1 LARDVDGSLFNPA
14 SRNVSLIHINA
25 AVLGADSFAQ
35 APHHEERRMRAR
47 DVMTRAV
54 ATTTPETTVEKVA
67 KLMVNLRI
75 SGVPVLD
82 RNGQLVGIVTE
93 GDLLRRAETGTERQR
108 SRWSELFSA
117 NSRLAEEYVKSHAR
131 RVEDIMTREV
141 VSVEELASL
150 GEIAELM
157 ETKRIKRVPVVHNG
171 KIVGIVSRADLLQVL
186 ASGGTTTADEDT
198 DRLIRERLLAELRKQ
213 EWATPAESNVVVSD
227 GVVHFWGTVGSQG
240 ERTAL
245 RVVAE
250 NTPGVRGIEDHT
262 ISGPRYLSPLFPA
275 I

>member
-1 LARDVDGSLFNPA
+1 MTT
-14 SRNVSLIHINA
+14 
-25 AVLGADSFAQ
+25 AV
-35 APHHEERRMRAR
+35 
-47 DVMTRAV
+47 T
-54 ATTTPETTVEKVA
+54 TTTPETTVKEVA
-67 KLMVNLRI
+67 KLLINLRI

-82 RNGQLVGIVTE
+82 QNGQLVGIVTE
-93 GDLLRRAETGTERQR
+93 GDLLRRVETGSERR
-108 SRWSELFSA
+108 PSRWSALFSA
-117 NSRLAEEYVKSHAR
+117 NSRLAEEYIKSHAR

-157 ETKRIKRVPVVHNG
+157 ETKRIKRVPVTHNG

-186 ASGGTTTADEDT
+186 ASGGATTGNEDS
-198 DRLIRERLLAELRKQ
+198 DRLIRGRLLAELRKQ
-213 EWATPAESNVVVSD
+213 KWANPAESNVVVSD
-227 GVVHFWGTVGSQG
+227 GVVHFWGTVGSPE

-250 NTPGVRGIEDHT
+250 NIPGVRGIEDHT

>member
-1 LARDVDGSLFNPA
+1 
-14 SRNVSLIHINA
+14 
-25 AVLGADSFAQ
+25 
-35 APHHEERRMRAR
+35 MRAR
-47 DVMTRAV
+47 DVMVRAV

-67 KLMVNLRI
+67 GLMINLRI

-108 SRWSELFSA
+108 SRWSEWFSA
-117 NSRLAEEYVKSHAR
+117 NSRLAAEYIKSHAR
-131 RVEDIMTREV
+131 RVEDVMNREV
-141 VSVEELASL
+141 VTVGELADL

-157 ETKRIKRVPVVHNG
+157 ETRHIKRIPVVHDG

-186 ASGGTTTADEDT
+186 ASGGATTADENS
-198 DRLIRERLLAELRKQ
+198 DRLIRERLLAELRTQK
-213 EWATPAESNVVVSD
+213 WASPAEANVVVSD
-227 GVVHFWGTVGSQG
+227 GVVHFWGTVGSEE

-250 NTPGVRGIEDHT
+250 NIPGVRGIEDHT
-262 ISGPRYLSPLFPA
+262 ISGPRYLTPLYPG